1 MDIVFSWAGEAG
13 GSRTVDTHCF
23 FLCCGALVNITSSL
37 ERVESFAYEY
47 VLCTQQSTQ
56 TNINRL
62 KPASLFAFNAHAFHP
77 IYAATFVLDFFHYVI
92 VDGRTFDSVAGL
104 LFSSS
109 PLSRHMGVL
118 RFWTHGSVVKRCT
131 FKWAHSRT
139 QLLGELVL
147 YQCPT
152 CYCIQAWDQRSLGPS
167 SELRQDVTIRCGYV
181 GEQGRC
187 TQELHFTLPPNLP
200 FKTLK
205 QPEGVWVA
213 FGVEKTDFL

>member
-1 MDIVFSWAGEAG
+1 MLS
-13 GSRTVDTHCF
+13 TVYSD
-23 FLCCGALVNITSSL
+23 SM
-37 ERVESFAYEY
+37 
-47 VLCTQQSTQ
+47 Q

-62 KPASLFAFNAHAFHP
+62 KPASLFAFNACAFHP

-92 VDGRTFDSVAGL
+92 VDGRTFNSVAGL

-109 PLSRHMGVL
+109 PLSRHTGVL
-118 RFWTHGSVVKRCT
+118 HFWTHGSVVKRCT
-131 FKWAHSRT
+131 FKWAHSCI
-139 QLLGELVL
+139 QPLGESVL

-167 SELRQDVTIRCGYV
+167 SKLRQDVTMRCKYV
-181 GEQGRC
+181 GEQGQC
-187 TQELHFTLPPNLP
+187 TQELHFTSPPNLL

-213 FGVEKTDFL
+213 FGVGKTDFL